1 MGERRDIDNIRKGQ
15 NKAQQRRQE
24 AAVRTKLFSSRI

>member
-1 MGERRDIDNIRKGQ
+1 MEERRNADNIRKGQ
-15 NKAQQRRQE
+15 NKAQQKRRE

>member
-1 MGERRDIDNIRKGQ
+1 MGERRNVDSIRKGQ
-15 NKAQQRRQE
+15 NKAQQRRPE